1 MFLLRTDNSIKNHY
15 YSTLRKGFRRLNHY
29 ILSANLKGLVK
40 PMSPVQ
46 LSKAVLAA
54 EDKFERKLP
63 VSDSIR
69 TLSCDILD
77 KFILLS
83 R

>member
-1 MFLLRTDNSIKNHY
+1 
-15 YSTLRKGFRRLNHY
+15 
-29 ILSANLKGLVK
+29 
-40 PMSPVQ
+40 MSPVQ